1 VGDTPK
7 VHLGAARVEL
17 HLPGIR
23 SLKGKRAL
31 VQPIVAAW
39 RDQLGA
45 SVAEVGFQDSW
56 QRACLGVSVA
66 ASSPTNVDRVLE
78 RVRPLAER
86 DPRVVVTS
94 LVLIVDTLTEDDG
107 G

>member
-1 VGDTPK
+1 MGDAPK

-17 HLPGIR
+17 HLPGVR

-31 VQPIVAAW
+31 VRPIVAAW
-39 RDQLGA
+39 QDQLGA
-45 SVAEVGFQDSW
+45 SVAEVGWQDAW

-66 ASSPTNVDRVLE
+66 GSSPTAVDRVLE

-86 DPRVVVTS
+86 DPRVVVTACTT
-94 LVLIVDTLTEDDG
+94 IVDTLTVDDG
-107 G
+107 